1 MCVPSTT
8 NKSSIISIHSPIKL
22 LFDLITRKIN
32 LELPIKAFDWMV
44 KYYVRQN
51 IKESITNW
59 AMLS

>member
-44 KYYVRQN
+44 KYSVRQN
-51 IKESITNW
+51 IKESTTNW
-59 AMLS
+59 SMLS